1 MILDMYIV
9 NFTIHN
15 IDRSTD
21 LTPAEALEA
30 SWLDADAY
38 LFYSSENNSIIT
50 NAVVFS
56 GSVIDDT
63 YYYKMLVQADDNVD
77 NSEHVK
83 NDVSNWLQHSVGLDI
98 YDFEIINIQYQ
109 HWNKFEEFT
118 DEADIF
124 KEL

>member
-1 MILDMYIV
+1 MYIV
-9 NFTIHN
+9 DFTIHD
-15 IDRSTD
+15 IEHSAD
-21 LTPAEALEA
+21 LTPAEVLEA
-30 SWLDADAY
+30 SWLDADTH

-56 GSVIDDT
+56 GYVIDDT
-63 YYYKMLVQADDNVD
+63 YYYKMLVQADDNAD

-98 YDFEIINIQYQ
+98 YDFEIIDIQYK

-124 KEL
+124 KELA

>member
-1 MILDMYIV
+1 MYIV
-9 NFTIHN
+9 DFTIHD
-15 IDRSTD
+15 IEHSAD
-21 LTPAEALEA
+21 LTPAEVLEA
-30 SWLDADAY
+30 SWLDADTH

-50 NAVVFS
+50 NAVVFN
-56 GSVIDDT
+56 GYVIDDT

-98 YDFEIINIQYQ
+98 YDFEIIDIQYK

-124 KEL
+124 KELA

>member
-1 MILDMYIV
+1 MYIV

-30 SWLDADAY
+30 SWLDADTH

-56 GSVIDDT
+56 GFVIDDA
-63 YYYKMLVQADDNVD
+63 YYYIMLVQADDNVD

-124 KEL
+124 TEL

>member
-1 MILDMYIV
+1 MYIV
-9 NFTIHN
+9 DFTIHN
-15 IDRSTD
+15 IEHSAD
-21 LTPAEALEA
+21 LTPAEVLEA
-30 SWLDADAY
+30 SWLDADTH

-56 GSVIDDT
+56 GYVIDDT
-63 YYYKMLVQADDNVD
+63 YYYKMLVQADDNTD

-98 YDFEIINIQYQ
+98 YDFEIIDIQYK

-124 KEL
+124 KELA